1 MSWRGIKGGI
11 EAAKQH
17 HDVVMS
23 PTTHMYIDYYQ
34 SENRS
39 EEPLAIGGF
48 LPVEKVY
55 SYEPVPEEL
64 TKEEAKYILGVQT
77 NLWTEYVSNTSHA
90 EYMLLP
96 RLQAQAEV
104 AWTLKEEKDLEGFL
118 KRLEQDYK
126 RLDKID
132 INYQNHR
139 K

>member
-1 MSWRGIKGGI
+1 
-11 EAAKQH
+11 
-17 HDVVMS
+17 
-23 PTTHMYIDYYQ
+23 MYIDYYQ

-39 EEPLAIGGF
+39 NEPLAIGGF

-55 SYEPVPEEL
+55 SYEPVPKELIEEE
-64 TKEEAKYILGVQT
+64 TKYIMGLQS
-77 NLWTEYVSNTSHA
+77 NLWTEYVSNTNHA

-104 AWTLKEEKDLEGFL
+104 AWTPKEEKDLQGFL

-126 RLDKID
+126 RLDKPG
-132 INYQNHR
+132 INYRNHR